1 MDNIVIDAL
10 TGDVVVKTMIKH
22 IMPGMHDSSVLKAVH
37 RALKDYAGPRMSSR
51 LINGRNTSVANIELC
66 YDILDK
72 MTGHKWTMWRQQSG
86 QAFKQALHE
95 RVQQARSAVQM
106 HEPPPL
112 QQQVATEVAQVE
124 TKASVLQK
132 SLRSVN
138 INGSVRIDEPCGEA
152 SAIDVIKML
161 CPGTN
166 SNNAAFM
173 LARVLKKDAEDKGPH
188 DVVGDRCRSTP
199 LAERV
204 HYIKINGRGNV
215 TPCCDAKTIVEI
227 IWLLPARAAKEFRR
241 QSAETICRVLG
252 GDVTLCDEIEQRCAR
267 LQSTE
272 EGRAYQN
279 FVLDQG
285 PAKKQ
290 RSEPPFWFEH
300 ASGEEKR
307 AFVAVMAK
315 KAMALEEMDMHDTC
329 QHKLESLGHFAP
341 RDKIEF
347 ADRIKDIQRRASRA
361 IAAGPADN
369 AAISRPVDDSIDPET
384 GLLMATPKCSESV
397 RGSETS
403 ICLEAGK
410 MGIKVGEKA
419 GQVGKVVKGLYSE
432 RYGDEA
438 GRNIPK
444 RNTTF
449 RGKPFPENS
458 YWERDSD
465 LIQQAIQ
472 GVCVPAATP
481 RQLITQTLLFATK

>member
-1 MDNIVIDAL
+1 MDNIVIDAS

-37 RALKDYAGPRMSSR
+37 RALKDYAGPKMSSR
-51 LINGRNTSVANIELC
+51 LIHGRNTSVANLGLC

-72 MTGHKWTMWRQQSG
+72 MTGHNWTMWRQQSG
-86 QAFKQALHE
+86 QAFKQALRE
-95 RVQQARSAVQM
+95 RVQQARSPVQM

-112 QQQVATEVAQVE
+112 RQQVATEVAQVE

-132 SLRSVN
+132 ALRSVN
-138 INGSVRIDEPCGEA
+138 INGSVRIDEQCGEA

-161 CPGTN
+161 CPEKTTDYAKTTL
-166 SNNAAFM
+166 S
-173 LARVLKKDAEDKGPH
+173 RVIAKDHGEQPGGVQ
-188 DVVGDRCRSTP
+188 DVP

-204 HYIKINGRGNV
+204 HYIKINGKGHE
-215 TPCCDAKTIVEI
+215 TPVCDAKTIVEI

-252 GDVTLCDEIEQRCAR
+252 GDVTLCDEIEQRCAH

-272 EGRAYQN
+272 KSRAYQN

-315 KAMALEEMDMHDTC
+315 KAMALEEMDMHETC
-329 QHKLESLGHFAP
+329 QQKLESLGHFAP

-361 IAAGPADN
+361 IASAPADNADN
-369 AAISRPVDDSIDPET
+369 AAISVARPVDDSIDPET
-384 GLLMATPKCSESV
+384 GLLIATPKCSESV
-397 RGSETS
+397 RGPETS
-403 ICLEAGK
+403 ICLEAAK

-419 GQVGKVVKGLYSE
+419 GRVGKVVKGLYAE

-465 LIQQAIQ
+465 LIQLAIQ

-481 RQLITQTLLFATK
+481 RQLTTQTRLFATK